1 MNHAGSGMP
10 GDAKN
15 GATEWSHYYHGH
27 EFGGMDVLHAHFID
41 HCYGRHAHDYFV
53 VALVES
59 GAASYWYRGA
69 RRTASAHQVFVVN
82 PEEPHTGD
90 PATRGGYV
98 YRVLYPRLEHVARVA
113 ADIGTARSAP
123 FFKESVLQDRRLASL
138 LSSFHRHLANRASA
152 LRCESLLLDALEHL
166 ITHHSYLRPTA
177 RAVGRERPAV
187 RAACEY
193 MQAHFAENVSLS
205 KLARLV
211 SLSPYYFA
219 RAFEKETGLP
229 PHAYLETVRI
239 RKAREFLDRG
249 NPLVSAALLAGY
261 VDQSHFTHRFKRFL
275 GITPGQYIQ
284 DAKFQHDRAGEL
296 FEGKILQDP

>member
-1 MNHAGSGMP
+1 MP
-10 GDAKN
+10 ANARN
-15 GATEWSHYYHGH
+15 GLTEWSRYYHGH
-27 EFGGMDVLHAHFID
+27 ELLGTDVLHARFID
-41 HCYGRHAHDYFV
+41 HRYARHAHDYFV

-69 RRTASAHQVFVVN
+69 HRMASAGRVFVVN
-82 PEEPHTGD
+82 PDEPHTGD

-98 YRVLYPRLEHVARVA
+98 YRVLYPRAEHVARVA
-113 ADIGTARSAP
+113 SDIGPARSALY
-123 FFKESVLQDRRLASL
+123 FKESVLEDRRLASL
-138 LSSFHRHLANRASA
+138 LSSFHRHLANTASA
-152 LRCESLLLDALEHL
+152 LRCESFLLDALQRL
-166 ITHHSYLRPTA
+166 ITHHSDPRHTE
-177 RAVGRERPAV
+177 RRVGKERPAV
-187 RAACEY
+187 GTACEY
-193 MQAHFAENVSLS
+193 LQAHFAENVSLS
-205 KLARLV
+205 KLAGLV

-249 NPLVSAALLAGY
+249 HTLVSAALLAGY

-284 DAKFQHDRAGEL
+284 GAKFQQKPKCPAL
-296 FEGKILQDP
+296 